1 MQMGKIK
8 GKSPIAVCLCL
19 FFFSPL
25 ILLFASRLADIMGD
39 HQTQH

>member
-19 FFFSPL
+19 FFPPL